1 MAGECCGPT
10 WRAVDRWVASQET
23 PLVDEVDPLWR
34 LALPGGARAADRT
47 LAAPQTQAISLD
59 YDAGSGRVRVVGSP
73 GAAPEDTTIL
83 VGNLDLNDFAVL
95 RSDAFGAFEAEL
107 VGAPGSYIL
116 IKQDVTGTII
126 REEEIDQGSENMIAP
141 GVLMRIPTEPAPEG
155 VPFASA
161 ARLCCNGGRSASW
174 TIEGS
179 FDRDT
184 LEAGYPFLIYGRLT
198 LLADESAQPPAT
210 YLNFFAYLM
219 GDAQGRQVGRAGKF
233 VSPYLTNTG
242 LPIERSLNGP
252 PLAPL
257 PLGGARVTWEFDGRR
272 WTADFSTFLT
282 VPPETRTGVYALTA
296 GNLWDLR
303 DVEPAGTRPFNVV
316 IRDQAA
322 HSQDLASFTVGDPA
336 PMRLATTLLA
346 DEVSEGSHGGV
357 LAREDQGLFDISG
370 RALTR
375 HNPIIPRLD
384 GYGEPWSYRLEPYAP
399 MLDVVDRAVSNGPAL
414 PLDFSDSELSIAI
427 HRPDGGTDVLGPAP
441 LTRLGVK
448 SARAPW
454 GPVAL
459 GLGGGELREIPQLM
473 GDDNTFA
480 YQFPT
485 DGDYV
490 VTIDGRIADTTGRTH
505 LICGTYDVTVANILD
520 IETAMLPTTPFEV
533 GDSIAPTLSI
543 MPGVPAQVTYT
554 VTHVAADG
562 DTTARTFSGTANR
575 FGWWDGGGEVWTFQ
589 RDGEYRVDVDARYT
603 DSNGNLWAG
612 RLRFGSAVATPDAP
626 LVAHGRRGSDGLPEI
641 SRPWMFERDFVY
653 DEDASAP
660 HMHFPYFTGDILWG
674 TERLH
679 EEREDTR
686 NAGTAVVTEMSAQP
700 LDLGHP
706 LIARARQQLET
717 TEGLFYRFPIEDS
730 VRAGQ
735 MPLLMAGPPE
745 QRGRASHPDE
755 IYLWAYTYSSAERP
769 GVRVR
774 ETIQGD
780 DIPGAYWR
788 FGDAYSAQSGNGNP
802 GDLPGDFKFLYS
814 AAVIRDPASGEGVYA
829 IYGSGWILLPDDD
842 PLGARVLPPFRGAGG
857 GLDGGPLFT
866 VHGRPIDNMFFL
878 PLGVRPGAVLETGD
892 VFRMAGPIMPTLPSR
907 IAYTVTAPDGAQRS
921 FTGRANAV
929 GYFYD
934 PTDDF
939 VLDQPGLWTV
949 DIGLTHEGQ
958 TSVGPVEPPF
968 PTGGPLTPDGATFT
982 FVVAGEQT
990 QVLDIETDLTLLTPP
1005 QWYAGYPGVPTAFF
1019 EARLPAGW
1027 SGATARVV
1035 VTMPGIVLVDEDI
1048 PVTNGAIRWDL
1059 DAPLLN
1065 RLASNFDYE
1074 SGMADTITVTVFAE
1088 STTGSGIVQ
1097 ATGSIVTHG
1106 ARVPVA
1112 PTPA

>member
-1 MAGECCGPT
+1 MCGPT

-95 RSDAFGAFEAEL
+95 RSDAFGAFEAEV

-459 GLGGGELREIPQLM
+459 GLGGGEFREIPQLM

-554 VTHVAADG
+554 VIHVAADG

-589 RDGEYRVDVDARYT
+589 RDGE
-603 DSNGNLWAG
+603 
-612 RLRFGSAVATPDAP
+612 
-626 LVAHGRRGSDGLPEI
+626 
-641 SRPWMFERDFVY
+641 
-653 DEDASAP
+653 
-660 HMHFPYFTGDILWG
+660 
-674 TERLH
+674 
-679 EEREDTR
+679 
-686 NAGTAVVTEMSAQP
+686 
-700 LDLGHP
+700 
-706 LIARARQQLET
+706 
-717 TEGLFYRFPIEDS
+717 YRFPIEDS

-774 ETIQGD
+774 ETVQGD

-1059 DAPLLN
+1059 DAPSLN

-1074 SGMADTITVTVFAE
+1074 SGMADTITVTFFAE
-1088 STTGSGIVQ
+1088 STTGLGIVQ